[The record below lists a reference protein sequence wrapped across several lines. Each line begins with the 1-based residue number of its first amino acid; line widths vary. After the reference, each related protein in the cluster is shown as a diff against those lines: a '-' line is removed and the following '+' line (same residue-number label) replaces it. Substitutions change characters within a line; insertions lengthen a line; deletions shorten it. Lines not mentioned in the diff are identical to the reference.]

1 MTTGDGFDVRSL
13 ALTYRDGHHL
23 HAHVHP
29 WAQLVYARSGVL
41 HVSAVGR
48 IWITPPTRAIWI
60 PHGTEHQIDVR
71 GETALRTLYVSPDRA
86 RTVDPSVRALE
97 VVPLLR
103 ELIVHIVS
111 IGMLDPQR
119 PEHDRLASVLMDLVS
134 EARTIDLMLPM
145 PRDPRALKLAQYLRS
160 MPGDKQS
167 LEAMVADTGASLR
180 TLQRCFADET
190 GMTIENWRQKA
201 RLVHSAAAL
210 AEGAPVLEASLAC
223 GYDSPSAFIVA
234 FRKQFGITPGRF
246 RFDASD
252 SPSTRPILKMRTA
265 DRQRKQPTSVPNP
278 LSTAEIEALQSVGL
292 SAQNSTLPPGPPGG
306 DDSVGDV

>member
-13 ALTYRDGHHL
+13 ALTYRNGHHL

-41 HVSAVGR
+41 HVTVAGR

-86 RTVDPSVRALE
+86 RSIDPSVRALE

-103 ELIVHIVS
+103 ELIMHIVS
-111 IGMLDPQR
+111 IGMLDPTR
-119 PEHDRLASVLMDLVS
+119 PEHDRLASVLVDLIS
-134 EARTIDLMLPM
+134 AARAIDLMLPM
-145 PRDPRALKLAQYLRS
+145 PRDPRALKLAQSLRS
-160 MPGDKQS
+160 TPGDKHS
-167 LEAMVADTGASLR
+167 LEALVTDTGASLR

-190 GMTIENWRQKA
+190 GMTIETWRQKA

-210 AEGAPVLEASLAC
+210 AEGATVLDASLAC
-223 GYDSPSAFIVA
+223 GYESSSAFIAA
-234 FRKQFGITPGRF
+234 FRKQFGVTPGRF
-246 RFDASD
+246 RLDVGD
-252 SPSTRPILKMRTA
+252 SPHP
-265 DRQRKQPTSVPNP
+265 D
-278 LSTAEIEALQSVGL
+278 IEA
-292 SAQNSTLPPGPPGG
+292 A
-306 DDSVGDV
+306 DSRDTDS